1 MKHAHKLRNLLNAA
15 LYCAEADNET
25 KMREIWNNLK
35 LAEQISALVNVQI
48 FDEWQT
54 LEKAEFVL
62 QRANEVLSEYRDLAD
77 IINRNPTAK
86 GLFYSSSQWRELE
99 LCLMEEHA
107 ELTMCMVSKNMQTT
121 LPKQAPT
128 PEPATEPKQGN
139 EGVHDELL
147 EKIMHDVILAPRFKD
162 YIIID
167 DFGRTHKDSAAEI
180 LRNIINVG
188 LAAQAKGK
196 KRWKDEIKKEIDKRP
211 NNHNLEELDYKSLER
226 GFKYYGLEIG
236 ENAPKRWKTEW
247 NDSKGKK
254 RCYSK

>member
-1 MKHAHKLRNLLNAA
+1 MKHAHKLRNLLADA

-25 KMREIWNNLK
+25 KMRELWDTLK

-62 QRANEVLSEYRDLAD
+62 QRANEVLSDYRDLAD

-121 LPKQAPT
+121 LPKQATT
-128 PEPATEPKQGN
+128 PEPATEPEQADNKPHVTAWLKEVFGN
-139 EGVHDELL
+139 DTDLIEDFLREVQNKLERKPTQKASALLSTFIRYKPQWYKHKSNNALAEQLELCTGVRLTPQNFSHYKEDL
-147 EKIMHDVILAPRFKD
+147 EKFPK
-162 YIIID
+162 
-167 DFGRTHKDSAAEI
+167 T
-180 LRNIINVG
+180 
-188 LAAQAKGK
+188 
-196 KRWKDEIKKEIDKRP
+196 DK
-211 NNHNLEELDYKSLER
+211 
-226 GFKYYGLEIG
+226 
-236 ENAPKRWKTEW
+236 
-247 NDSKGKK
+247 
-254 RCYSK
+254 